1 MRKIEIVI
9 FSLCLTIIFA
19 VFAYAK
25 SGNKWHWKN
34 KVIIVNIS
42 DEYHHLGDDYIS
54 GFTIPEPE
62 GTFWEKQF
70 SLPKYLKKKHS
81 GYIIFSSYHIDYA
94 AVSIN
99 NHLIDIERYP
109 FHYKNRNRVISVPAA
124 FFNIGKNTITFE
136 VFQTGSGN
144 WDDLEFGE
152 LEILI
157 Q

>member
-1 MRKIEIVI
+1 M
-9 FSLCLTIIFA
+9 
-19 VFAYAK
+19 
-25 SGNKWHWKN
+25 
-34 KVIIVNIS
+34 
-42 DEYHHLGDDYIS
+42 
-54 GFTIPEPE
+54 
-62 GTFWEKQF
+62 
-70 SLPKYLKKKHS
+70 
-81 GYIIFSSYHIDYA
+81 
-94 AVSIN
+94 SIN